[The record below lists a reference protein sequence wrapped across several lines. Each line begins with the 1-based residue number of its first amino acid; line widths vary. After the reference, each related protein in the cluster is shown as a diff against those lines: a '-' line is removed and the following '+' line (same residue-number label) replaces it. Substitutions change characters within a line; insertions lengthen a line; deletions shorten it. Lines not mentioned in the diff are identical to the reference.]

1 MNDGMERAQRLIRVR
16 AQGRTQ
22 MRGTA
27 VFLPFF
33 SLLLFFFSF
42 LLSCK
47 RGERAYIFLSFLVY
61 LSFISGD
68 EG

>member
-1 MNDGMERAQRLIRVR
+1 MDDGMERAQRLIRVR

-22 MRGTA
+22 VRGAA
-27 VFLPFF
+27 VFPFF
-33 SLLLFFFSF
+33 SLLLFFSF

-47 RGERAYIFLSFLVY
+47 RGQRGYIFLSFIVH
-61 LSFISGD
+61 LSFVNGD

>member
-22 MRGTA
+22 VRGAA
-27 VFLPFF
+27 VFSSF
-33 SLLLFFFSF
+33 SLLLFFSF

-47 RGERAYIFLSFLVY
+47 RGQRVYIFLSFIFH
-61 LSFISGD
+61 LSFVSGD